1 MEKKNSKSSKNNQL
15 IAQTFRSYLSM
26 SILITLSATLG
37 MMIDNVIAG
46 QTMGADAVGAIG
58 MSTPL
63 LMLFSGCAGIL
74 ETGAVTLSA
83 RALGKRDSN
92 QVNALFSIALIA
104 GFAIGLLCLLV
115 GHFGSG
121 TIASLLGADD
131 PRLFEGTKAFIT
143 GLSLGALPIILLQ
156 LVMGFVRLDGSPQ
169 LGLVAI
175 LTMSVCDVS
184 FNLIAVLVLDAGLLG
199 MGTSTALAYYIA
211 LAVASTHFF
220 KKKCSLKL
228 VNPLPYISNLGT
240 LLKTGMPDS
249 MVRACVMLRT
259 FTYNNLLLMVSTASA
274 VAALSMLTSVN
285 MFLSAVSVG
294 VGQTATLLCGI
305 FFGEQ
310 DRDAIKGTV
319 MVALKTGMALCLLL
333 CVLVFIFAPTVVS
346 FFGLTD
352 PEAKA
357 LGVIAVRVYC
367 FAVPLDLVNNVFAR
381 YYQSSGNLK
390 GANLISAGQ
399 TFVCGVVFAL
409 ISVWFLGALGIWI
422 SFVFSQAATLVI
434 QVVVAIVSWRKKHAA
449 GCSAATGLA
458 SSASQEARAFD
469 PVHASLVDKML
480 YLPDGFQSD
489 WKASAVFEC
498 GKEPGDAAR
507 CSEEVADWC
516 RKNGIDSKRSYLLSL
531 AVEEMAG
538 NIAQHGFAKTKKP
551 AIDIRLV
558 AKEDDSII
566 LRIRDNGVEFNPMDY
581 DIASD
586 DSAKCIGI
594 KLVRSTMTNMDYH
607 STVGLN
613 NVVITL

>member
-1 MEKKNSKSSKNNQL
+1 MEKKDSKSSKNNQL

-92 QVNALFSIALIA
+92 QVNALFSIALVA
-104 GFAIGLLCLLV
+104 GLAIGLLCLLV
-115 GHFGSG
+115 GHFGSA

-131 PRLFEGTKAFIT
+131 PRLFESTTAFIT

-175 LTMSVCDVS
+175 LTMSICDVS

-211 LAVASTHFF
+211 LDVASTHFF
-220 KKKCSLKL
+220 GKKCSLRL
-228 VNPLPYISNLGT
+228 VNPLPYLSSLGR

-249 MVRACVMLRT
+249 MVRVCVMLRT

-390 GANLISAGQ
+390 GATSSPQARPSCAASCSRSSRSGSWVLWAFGSPSCSARLRPWSSRLRLLSSRGARSMQRAVRRQPGLLLPLPRKPGHSILRVPAWSIRCSTCPMDSRATGRLLPSSSAGRSRAMQ
-399 TFVCGVVFAL
+399 PGVPKKWR
-409 ISVWFLGALGIWI
+409 IGAVKTVSIP
-422 SFVFSQAATLVI
+422 SE
-434 QVVVAIVSWRKKHAA
+434 AI
-449 GCSAATGLA
+449 C
-458 SSASQEARAFD
+458 
-469 PVHASLVDKML
+469 
-480 YLPDGFQSD
+480 
-489 WKASAVFEC
+489 
-498 GKEPGDAAR
+498 
-507 CSEEVADWC
+507 C
-516 RKNGIDSKRSYLLSL
+516 RW
-531 AVEEMAG
+531 
-538 NIAQHGFAKTKKP
+538 P
-551 AIDIRLV
+551 
-558 AKEDDSII
+558 
-566 LRIRDNGVEFNPMDY
+566 
-581 DIASD
+581 
-586 DSAKCIGI
+586 
-594 KLVRSTMTNMDYH
+594 
-607 STVGLN
+607 
-613 NVVITL
+613 